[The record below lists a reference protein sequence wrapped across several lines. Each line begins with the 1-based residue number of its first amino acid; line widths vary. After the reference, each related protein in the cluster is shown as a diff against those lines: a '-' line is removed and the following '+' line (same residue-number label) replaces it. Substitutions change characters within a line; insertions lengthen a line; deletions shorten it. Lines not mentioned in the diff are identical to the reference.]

1 MISSSNLLTTCAP
14 LVDPIPIRL
23 PNGDSVHVS
32 SSSSID
38 LTPALHLD
46 NVFHVPA
53 FNVNLMSVSKL
64 SQSLSRFVTFFP
76 DFQVSFR
83 TLQRGI

>member
-32 SSSSID
+32 SSGSID
-38 LTPALHLD
+38 HTPALHLD
-46 NVFHVPA
+46 NVFHVPS

-64 SQSLSRFVTFFP
+64 TQSLRCSITLFP
-76 DFQVSFR
+76 DFYVF
-83 TLQRGI
+83 

>member
-32 SSSSID
+32 SSGSID

-53 FNVNLMSVSKL
+53 FNVNLMYVSKL
-64 SQSLSRFVTFFP
+64 TQSLRCSVTFFP
-76 DFQVSFR
+76 DFCVF
-83 TLQRGI
+83 